1 MNHVEHIRSK
11 FLSLPQLLERLN
23 AVREGKKVVFTNGC
37 FDVIHRGHVSYLAQA
52 RDLGDLLVLG
62 LNSDSSV
69 RRLKGPTRPVND
81 EESRAL
87 VLASLECVDYVV
99 LFNEDTPYRL
109 IDAVQPDI
117 LVKGGDYQIDQI
129 VGYDIVKAHG
139 GEVLT
144 LPFVDGFSS
153 TSIINRL
160 KQSS

>member
-99 LFNEDTPYRL
+99 LFDEDTPYHL
-109 IDAVQPDI
+109 IDAIQPDI

>member
-37 FDVIHRGHVSYLAQA
+37 FDVLHRGHVSYLAQA

-99 LFNEDTPYRL
+99 LFDEDTPYRL

-129 VGYDIVKAHG
+129 VGYDIVKARG

>member
-23 AVREGKKVVFTNGC
+23 AVREGKRVVFTNGC

-99 LFNEDTPYRL
+99 LFDEDTPYRL

-129 VGYDIVKAHG
+129 VGYDIVKARG

>member
-99 LFNEDTPYRL
+99 LFDEDTPYRL

>member
-52 RDLGDLLVLG
+52 RDLGDMLVLG

-99 LFNEDTPYRL
+99 LFDEDTPYRL
-109 IDAVQPDI
+109 IDAVQPDF

-129 VGYDIVKAHG
+129 VGYDIVKARG

-144 LPFVDGFSS
+144 LPFVNGFSS

>member
-1 MNHVEHIRSK
+1 MNHVEHIRNK
-11 FLSLPQLLERLN
+11 CLSLPQLLERLN
-23 AVREGKKVVFTNGC
+23 AVREGKRVVFTNGC

-99 LFNEDTPYRL
+99 LFDEDTPYRL

-129 VGYDIVKAHG
+129 VGYDIVKARG

>member
-23 AVREGKKVVFTNGC
+23 AVREGKRVAFTNGC
-37 FDVIHRGHVSYLAQA
+37 FDIIHRGHVSYLAQA

-99 LFNEDTPYRL
+99 LFDEDTPYRL

-129 VGYDIVKAHG
+129 VGYDIVKARG

>member
-99 LFNEDTPYRL
+99 LFDEDTPYRL

-129 VGYDIVKAHG
+129 VGYDIVKARG

>member
-11 FLSLPQLLERLN
+11 VLSLTKLQEQLN
-23 AVREGKKVVFTNGC
+23 VVREGKKVVFTNGC

-99 LFNEDTPYRL
+99 LFEEDTPYQL
-109 IDAVQPDI
+109 IQTVQPDI
-117 LVKGGDYQIDQI
+117 LVKGGDYQLNEI
-129 VGYDIVKAHG
+129 VGYDIVKARG

-160 KQSS
+160 KQ